1 MSEEMKQQTE
11 AVAAGMNRLPEGVRA
26 QAVKLTEAYANG
38 LAAGIA
44 LAAGNGKEDSREEA
58 DADSKGNR

>member
-11 AVAAGMNRLPEGVRA
+11 AVAAGMNRLPEEVRA
-26 QAVKLTEAYANG
+26 NAVKLMEAYANG

-44 LAAGNGKEDSREEA
+44 LADRKDGQ
-58 DADSKGNR
+58 KGEVNP

>member
-1 MSEEMKQQTE
+1 MSEEMKQQAE
-11 AVAAGMNRLPEGVRA
+11 AVAAGMNRLPEGIRA

-44 LAAGNGKEDSREEA
+44 LAAGSGKEDSHEEA
-58 DADSKGNR
+58 DADGEGNR

>member
-11 AVAAGMNRLPEGVRA
+11 AVAEGMNRLPEEIRA

-44 LAAGNGKEDSREEA
+44 LAANKGKEDSHGKT
-58 DADSKGNR
+58 DADG